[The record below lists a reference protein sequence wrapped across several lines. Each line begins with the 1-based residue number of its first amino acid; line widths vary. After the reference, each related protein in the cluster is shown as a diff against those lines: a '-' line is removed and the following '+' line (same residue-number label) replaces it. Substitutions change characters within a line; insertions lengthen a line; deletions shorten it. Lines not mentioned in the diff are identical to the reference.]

1 MKRGIRECGFEHP
14 SEVQVNAIPH
24 ALQGQDILC
33 QAKSG
38 MGKTAVFVISILNQ
52 LNPGENGQYDTHQAI
67 ITCHTREL
75 AHQIFK
81 DFKRIGRYFRAPE
94 LRFGC
99 YYGGQPIE
107 DNERELKDKEKAPH
121 IIIATPGRLS
131 ELAKR
136 KSIQLAHCKFFVIDE
151 CDKVIGSSRMRS
163 DIQDIFIHTP
173 HHKQVLMFSATMPE
187 EMKQDCKKFLQN

>member
-1 MKRGIRECGFEHP
+1 MRDELKRGIRECGFEHP

-52 LNPGENGQYDTHQAI
+52 MVPGKNGEYEPHSCI
-67 ITCHTREL
+67 VTCHTREL

-81 DFKRIGRYFRAPE
+81 DFKRLGRYFKEPE
-94 LRFGC
+94 IKFGC
-99 YYGGQPIE
+99 YFGGVPLE
-107 DNERELKDKEKAPH
+107 ENERELKDEKRTPH

-136 KSIQLAHCKFFVIDE
+136 KLIRFENVRPLSNSV
-151 CDKVIGSSRMRS
+151 
-163 DIQDIFIHTP
+163 
-173 HHKQVLMFSATMPE
+173 
-187 EMKQDCKKFLQN
+187 